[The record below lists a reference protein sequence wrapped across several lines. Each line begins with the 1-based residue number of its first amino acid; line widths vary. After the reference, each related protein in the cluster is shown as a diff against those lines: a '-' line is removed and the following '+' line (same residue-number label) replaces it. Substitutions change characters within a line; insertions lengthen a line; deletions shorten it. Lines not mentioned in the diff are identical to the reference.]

1 MHNNKDDPL
10 WIKLWVLTLWFVP
23 SITFLSMSIPTTLSY
38 YSLLETM
45 HSAFAIR
52 LFYYLLIISFGRMDM
67 VAKIDWYAGS
77 SHLRAYSQF

>member
-1 MHNNKDDPL
+1 MILFGSSYGFSPCGSY
-10 WIKLWVLTLWFVP
+10 VL
-23 SITFLSMSIPTTLSY
+23 ITFLSMSIPMTLPH

-77 SHLRAYSQF
+77 FHVHAQFLSQQF